1 MDGAKWQILLKNTD
15 IRQITMS
22 RNVKYYFYLLLVFLR
37 YAQATIKLYSSIFRE
52 KC

>member
-1 MDGAKWQILLKNTD
+1 MDGVKWQILLKNTD

-22 RNVKYYFYLLLVFLR
+22 RNVKYYFYLFLVFLR
-37 YAQATIKLYSSIFRE
+37 CAQAIIKLYSSIFRG